1 MSKKYRV
8 AVIGATG
15 RGNYG
20 HGLDEA
26 FQGVEGTELVAV
38 ADADAK
44 GLAAAGAK
52 LDVSSLWA
60 DYRQMLGAE
69 KPDIAVVCPG
79 WVSERVP
86 MIEAAAAAGCHI
98 YCEKPVAGTL
108 AEADAIVAACQD
120 VKVAVAHQWRGMP
133 PIQQTITDVRAGAY
147 GRPLR
152 LRARP
157 KDDSRGGGEEFL
169 LHGNPSLRPDG
180 GLCRATAL
188 GQRPRQRRRVRVASR
203 RRPAH
208 TATPRRPH
216 PSARRLS

>member
-120 VKVAVAHQWRGMP
+120 MKVAVAHQWRGMP

-157 KDDSRGGGEEFL
+157 KDDNRGGGEEFL
-169 LHGNPSLRPDG
+169 LHGTHLFDLMVAFVGPPRWASGHVSEGVYASHLAG
-180 GLCRATAL
+180 
-188 GQRPRQRRRVRVASR
+188 GQRIPLPLADR
-203 RRPAH
+203 
-208 TATPRRPH
+208 TH
-216 PSARRLS
+216 PLVG